1 LEAPINRVTGW
12 DIHMPFFSRE
22 QSYLPSVDRIVMAA
36 RETLSF

>member
-1 LEAPINRVTGW
+1 
-12 DIHMPFFSRE
+12 MPFFSRE